1 MPGQA
6 FEAFLKVLHSLFDE
20 EPKPALHVGE
30 VMSCWTYLTILEES
44 VAFEQLA
51 INSTDDTELLN
62 IVHKTLG
69 GASSQASRL
78 KDFMQQEGIVLPPAS
93 EPKPVSN
100 PNAVPLGAKMTENEI
115 ANFVSV
121 KIASSITLC
130 GSALAQTI
138 RNDVALMFFEFQVE
152 AMEYGAILKSTM
164 RKRGWLKVPP
174 YYLPPGL
181 PR

>member
-6 FEAFLKVLHSLFDE
+6 FEALWKILNSLFDE
-20 EPKPALHVGE
+20 EPKPPLHVGE
-30 VMSCWTYLTILEES
+30 VMACWTYLTILEES
-44 VAFEQLA
+44 VVLEQLA
-51 INSTDDTELLN
+51 INSTNDTELIS
-62 IVHKTLG
+62 IVNKTIG
-69 GASSQASRL
+69 GASSQVRRL
-78 KDFMQQEGIVLPPAS
+78 KDFMQREGIVLPSAS

-121 KIASSITLC
+121 KIASAVTLC
-130 GSALAQTI
+130 GSAIAQTI

-152 AMEYGAILKSTM
+152 AMQYGTILKSIM

-181 PR
+181 PQ